1 MLKKDVNIGS
11 TYTAK
16 ISNRLVPVTLTAES
30 PYGGWNGTNTVT
42 GKAVRIKSAAKLRS
56 LHITNPNPTSTK
68 ESPMSTTKSKPA
80 AKRAPRNTAKPAANK
95 AVVVKLKG
103 DDETANTWKFV
114 FTGTAAEPFVKA
126 VYITKDALDTL
137 ADGPLTVVFKPY
149 VQTGKQ
155 KPMPVSAI
163 RYSGDA
169 ATIRDIYVN
178 RKQAEK
184 KGFTNDSKVNV
195 VVTVVTDDTISLA
208 ISVA

>member
-1 MLKKDVNIGS
+1 MLKKDVSIGS

-16 ISNRLVPVTLTAES
+16 ISNRLVPVTLNAEAPS
-30 PYGGWNGTNTVT
+30 GGWTATNTVT
-42 GKAVRIKSAAKLRS
+42 GKVVRIKSAAKLRS
-56 LHITNPNPTSTK
+56 LHITNPTPTK
-68 ESPMSTTKSKPA
+68 EASMPSTAT
-80 AKRAPRNTAKPAANK
+80 KRAPKRTPKSPAKPANK

-103 DDETANTWKFV
+103 DDETTNTWKFV
-114 FTGTAAEPFVKA
+114 YTGTAVEPFVKA
-126 VYITKDALDTL
+126 IYITKDALDTL